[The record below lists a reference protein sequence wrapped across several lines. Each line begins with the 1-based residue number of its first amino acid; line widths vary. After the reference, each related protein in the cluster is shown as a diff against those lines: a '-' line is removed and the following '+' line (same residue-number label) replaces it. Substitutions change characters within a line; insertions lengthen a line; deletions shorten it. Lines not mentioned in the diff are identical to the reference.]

1 MSSYELAGHASFALI
16 ALSFLVKDILWLR
29 VLSVV
34 ASVAGIGYNY
44 FGPATPLWLVIYW
57 NIFFLAINLGQ
68 IFLILR
74 ERHGVEFSE
83 AEKEIY
89 ETIFYGFAPFEFMK
103 LLRIGEWK
111 NAEPGEILAVQ
122 DKEVDSVMLIYNG
135 LAEVEINGEK
145 VAELKDGNL
154 VGEMS
159 YFTGGLATATVRVLQ
174 PTRYLFWKKAAM
186 DALSQRN
193 PSMQATLRAVL
204 SIDLAKKLLK
214 KTK

>member
-29 VLSVV
+29 VLSVM

-57 NIFFLAINLGQ
+57 NIFFLAINLTQ
-68 IFLILR
+68 IALILR
-74 ERHGVEFSE
+74 ERRGVEFSE
-83 AEKEIY
+83 EEKEVY

-111 NAEPGEILAVQ
+111 DAEPGDILAVQ
-122 DKEVDSVMLIYNG
+122 NEVADSIMLIYNG

-159 YFTGGLATATVRVLQ
+159 YFTGGLATATVRVSQ
-174 PTRYLFWKKAAM
+174 PTRYLAWKKSAM

-193 PSMQATLRAVL
+193 PSMQSTLRAVL

-214 KTK
+214 K